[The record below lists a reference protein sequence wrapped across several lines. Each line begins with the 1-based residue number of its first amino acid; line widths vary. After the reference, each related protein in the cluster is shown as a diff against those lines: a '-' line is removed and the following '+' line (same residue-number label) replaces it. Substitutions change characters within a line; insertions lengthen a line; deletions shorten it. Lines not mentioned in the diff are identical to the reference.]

1 MQAKYLSKMALDQE
15 DEKKKHKNE
24 AAGPKRDRGLSVFQ
38 NPVDNTIIHFKPNTG
53 PKRADERTP
62 AAIGSPASPMRAER
76 LFGSSAVNSQI

>member
-24 AAGPKRDRGLSVFQ
+24 AAGPKRERSCSVFQ
-38 NPVDNTIIHFKPNTG
+38 NPVDNTIIQFKPNTG

-62 AAIGSPASPMRAER
+62 VAIGSPAPSSKAER
-76 LFGSSAVNSQI
+76 LFGSSAANGQI